1 MNIFFLTAAT
11 GGGHVKAAQALMEH
25 MEKQL
30 PGCKTRLVDALKYIN
45 PSIDR
50 LITGTY
56 LNTVKA
62 LPGLYGKFYDLSEK
76 DETITR
82 LVRGLNNL
90 LSHRLLQLFQ
100 DEMPDAVICTH
111 TMPLQMMARLKKK
124 GLVGIPVIGIVTDYT
139 NHYFWKLDEID
150 AFIVAHECIKDD
162 MVKMGLRENRIHV
175 CGIPV
180 AERFAK
186 EQTDRRICLARLGLE
201 NKPTVL
207 VMGGSLGLGN
217 IGQVF
222 RTLLYIKQDIQIVV
236 VTGSNKKLR
245 QQLDAISADYE
256 NIRVLGY
263 AENISELM
271 SAANL
276 IITKPG
282 GITISEALVK
292 RLPIC
297 IIDPIP
303 GQEERNAKFLR
314 DSGAAFR
321 LTDRDDLEYL
331 LEHTLLRPNVL
342 KRMSEAAGR
351 LAKPNACEEISDLVE
366 RLVQN
371 RTEDYCISQLS
382 NSR

>member
-1 MNIFFLTAAT
+1 MNILFLTAAT
-11 GGGHVKAAQALMEH
+11 GGGHVKAAEALMEH

-30 PGCKTRLVDALKYIN
+30 PGCRTRLIDALKFIN
-45 PSIDR
+45 PLIDR

-56 LNTVKA
+56 LSTVKA

-76 DETITR
+76 DETITK
-82 LVRGLNNL
+82 LVRGLNSL
-90 LSHRLLQLFQ
+90 LSRRLLQLFQ
-100 DEMPDAVICTH
+100 GDMPDAVICTH

-124 GLVGIPVIGIVTDYT
+124 GLVNIPVIGIVTDYT
-139 NHYFWKLDEID
+139 NHFFWKLDAID

-162 MVKMGLRENRIHV
+162 MVKMGLRPSSIHV

-180 AERFAK
+180 SERFSKNNA
-186 EQTDRRICLARLGLE
+186 DRRICLAKLGLS

-217 IGQVF
+217 IELVF
-222 RTLLYIKQDIQIVV
+222 RSLLYIKQDLQIVV
-236 VTGSNKKLR
+236 VTGNNKKLQ
-245 QQLDAISADYE
+245 QQLEAFSQGYD
-256 NIRVLGY
+256 NIRILGY
-263 AENISELM
+263 TERVSELM

-292 RLPIC
+292 KLPIC

-314 DSGAAFR
+314 NSGAAFR
-321 LTDRDDLEYL
+321 LTNRDDLEYL
-331 LEHTLLRPNVL
+331 LEHTLFKPNVL
-342 KRMSEAAGR
+342 KRMSEAAGK
-351 LAKPNACEEISDLVE
+351 LAKPNACEEIAELVE

-371 RTEDYCISQLS
+371 QPEEYCISQLS
-382 NSR
+382 QSR

>member
-1 MNIFFLTAAT
+1 MNVLFLTAAT

-30 PGCKTRLVDALKYIN
+30 PGCRTRLVDALKYIS
-45 PSIDR
+45 PIIDR

-56 LNTVKA
+56 LNTVKT

-76 DETITR
+76 DETITK

-90 LSHRLLQLFQ
+90 LSRRLLQLFQ
-100 DEMPDAVICTH
+100 EDMPEAVICTH
-111 TMPLQMMARLKKK
+111 TMPLQMLARLKKK
-124 GLVGIPVIGIVTDYT
+124 GLVSIPVIGIVTDYT
-139 NHYFWKLDEID
+139 NHYFWRLDEID

-162 MVKMGLRENRIHV
+162 MVKMGLRESSIYV

-180 AERFAK
+180 AERFSK

-217 IGQVF
+217 IEQVF
-222 RTLLYIKQDIQIVV
+222 RSLLYIRQEIQIVV
-236 VTGSNKKLR
+236 VTGSNNKLR
-245 QQLDAISADYE
+245 QQLEAISADCS
-256 NIRVLGY
+256 NIRILGY
-263 AENISELM
+263 TERISELM
-271 SAANL
+271 SASSL

-282 GITISEALVK
+282 GVTISEALVK

-314 DSGAAFR
+314 NSGAAFR

-331 LEHTLLRPNVL
+331 LEHTLLKPNIL

-351 LAKPNACEEISDLVE
+351 LAKPNACEEISDIVE

-371 RTEDYCISQLS
+371 QSEEYCISQL
-382 NSR
+382 R

>member
-1 MNIFFLTAAT
+1 MNILFLTAAT
-11 GGGHVKAAQALMEH
+11 GGGHVKAAEALMEH

-30 PGCKTRLVDALKYIN
+30 PGCKTRLIDALKFIN
-45 PSIDR
+45 PIIDR

-56 LNTVKA
+56 LKTVKA
-62 LPGLYGKFYDLSEK
+62 LPGLYGKFYDLSEQ
-76 DETITR
+76 DETITK
-82 LVRGLNNL
+82 LVRGLNNF
-90 LSHRLLQLFQ
+90 LSPGLLQLFRE
-100 DEMPDAVICTH
+100 DMPDAVICTH

-124 GLVGIPVIGIVTDYT
+124 GLVNIPVIGIVTDYT

-162 MVKMGLRENRIHV
+162 MVKMGLRESSIYV

-180 AERFAK
+180 SERFAK
-186 EQTDRRICLARLGLE
+186 EHTDRRLCLARLGLS
-201 NKPTVL
+201 NKPTIL

-217 IGQVF
+217 IEQVF
-222 RTLLYIKQDIQIVV
+222 RSLLYMKQDIQIVV

-245 QQLDAISADYE
+245 QQLEAISADCDNIRILGYTE
-256 NIRVLGY
+256 NI
-263 AENISELM
+263 NELM
-271 SAANL
+271 SAASL

-297 IIDPIP
+297 IMDPIP

-314 DSGAAFR
+314 NSGAAFR
-321 LTDRDDLEYL
+321 LTNRDDLEYL
-331 LEHTLLRPNVL
+331 LEHTLFKPNVL

-351 LAKPNACEEISDLVE
+351 LAKPNACEEIACIIE
-366 RLVQN
+366 RLVRN
-371 RTEDYCISQLS
+371 HPEEYCISQLS
-382 NSR
+382 QSR

>member
-1 MNIFFLTAAT
+1 MNVLFLTAAT

-45 PSIDR
+45 PIIDR

-56 LNTVKA
+56 LNTVKT
-62 LPGLYGKFYDLSEK
+62 LPCLYGKFYDLSEK
-76 DETITR
+76 DETITK

-90 LSHRLLQLFQ
+90 LSRRLLQLFQ
-100 DEMPDAVICTH
+100 EDMPDAVICTH
-111 TMPLQMMARLKKK
+111 TMPLQMLARLKKK
-124 GLVGIPVIGIVTDYT
+124 GLVSVPVIGIVTDYT

-150 AFIVAHECIKDD
+150 AFIVAHECIKED
-162 MVKMGLRENRIHV
+162 MVKMGLRESSIYV

-180 AERFAK
+180 AEHFAK
-186 EQTDRRICLARLGLE
+186 EQADRRICLARLGLE

-217 IGQVF
+217 IEQVF
-222 RTLLYIKQDIQIVV
+222 RSLLYIKQEIQIVV
-236 VTGSNKKLR
+236 VTGSNNKLR
-245 QQLDAISADYE
+245 QKLEAISAKCC
-256 NIRVLGY
+256 NIRILGY
-263 AENISELM
+263 TEIISELM
-271 SAANL
+271 SASSL

-282 GITISEALVK
+282 GVTISEALVK

-297 IIDPIP
+297 IMDPIP

-314 DSGAAFR
+314 NSGAAFS

-331 LEHTLLRPNVL
+331 LEHTLLKPNIL

-351 LAKPNACEEISDLVE
+351 LAKPNACEEISDIVE

-371 RTEDYCISQLS
+371 QTEDYYISQL
-382 NSR
+382 R

>member
-1 MNIFFLTAAT
+1 MNVLFLTAAT
-11 GGGHVKAAQALMEH
+11 GGGHVKAAQALMEY

-30 PGCKTRLVDALKYIN
+30 PGCKTRLIDALKYIN
-45 PSIDR
+45 PIVDR

-76 DETITR
+76 GETITK
-82 LVRGLNNL
+82 LVRGLNNI

-100 DEMPDAVICTH
+100 EDMPDAVICTH
-111 TMPLQMMARLKKK
+111 TMPLQMLARLKKK
-124 GLVGIPVIGIVTDYT
+124 GLVSVPVIGIVTDYT
-139 NHYFWKLDEID
+139 NHYFWKLDGID

-162 MVKMGLRENRIHV
+162 MIKMGLRESSIHV

-186 EQTDRRICLARLGLE
+186 EHTDRRICLAKLGLE
-201 NKPTVL
+201 NKPTIL

-217 IGQVF
+217 VGQVF
-222 RTLLYIKQDIQIVV
+222 RSLLYMKQEIQIVV
-236 VTGSNKKLR
+236 VTGSNKKLQ
-245 QQLDAISADYE
+245 QQLEAISADYS
-256 NIRVLGY
+256 NIRILGY
-263 AENISELM
+263 TEKISELM
-271 SAANL
+271 SAASL

-282 GITISEALVK
+282 GVTISEALVK

-297 IIDPIP
+297 IMDPIP

-314 DSGAAFR
+314 NSGAAFR

-331 LEHTLLRPNVL
+331 LEHTLLKPNIL
-342 KRMSEAAGR
+342 KRMSVAAGR
-351 LAKPNACEEISDLVE
+351 LAKPNACEEISDIVE

-371 RTEDYCISQLS
+371 QPEYYCISQLIR
-382 NSR
+382 SR

>member
-1 MNIFFLTAAT
+1 MNVLFLTAAT

-30 PGCKTRLVDALKYIN
+30 PGCKTRLIDALKYIN
-45 PSIDR
+45 PIVDR

-62 LPGLYGKFYDLSEK
+62 LPCLYGKFYDLSEK
-76 DETITR
+76 DETITK

-90 LSHRLLQLFQ
+90 LSRRLLQLFQ
-100 DEMPDAVICTH
+100 EDLPDAVICTH
-111 TMPLQMMARLKKK
+111 TMPLQMLANLKKK
-124 GLVGIPVIGIVTDYT
+124 GLVSVPVIGIVTDYT

-150 AFIVAHECIKDD
+150 AFIVAHECIKED
-162 MVKMGLRENRIHV
+162 MIKMGLRESSIYV

-186 EQTDRRICLARLGLE
+186 EHTDRRICLARLGLE
-201 NKPTVL
+201 NKPTAL

-217 IGQVF
+217 IEQVF
-222 RTLLYIKQDIQIVV
+222 RSLLYIKQEIQIVV
-236 VTGSNKKLR
+236 VTGSNNKLR
-245 QQLDAISADYE
+245 QQLEAISADYS
-256 NIRVLGY
+256 NIRILGY
-263 AENISELM
+263 TEKISELM
-271 SAANL
+271 SASSL

-282 GITISEALVK
+282 GVTISEALVK

-297 IIDPIP
+297 IMDPIP
-303 GQEERNAKFLR
+303 GQEERNANFLR
-314 DSGAAFR
+314 NSGAAFR

-331 LEHTLLRPNVL
+331 LEHTLLKPNIL

-351 LAKPNACEEISDLVE
+351 LAKPNACEEISDIVE
-366 RLVQN
+366 KLIRNQP
-371 RTEDYCISQLS
+371 EDYCISQLS
-382 NSR
+382 QSR